1 MHCSTQDI
9 KVGSL
14 ELSASQASE
23 GFLQAGQIFGLLR
36 SCLSWNH
43 RSSPKTLHEHNQT
56 LDNPKTLCRQCSSRQ
71 RHGLCPESLLCF
83 LPPLC
88 ELVHAE
94 AAAFVNILP
103 NATLP
108 STARNRAV

>member
-1 MHCSTQDI
+1 MHCLTQDI

-23 GFLQAGQIFGLLR
+23 GSLQAGQIFGLLR

-43 RSSPKTLHEHNQT
+43 RSSR
-56 LDNPKTLCRQCSSRQ
+56 LDQS
-71 RHGLCPESLLCF
+71 